1 MDSDDIYKAIG
12 YTVAVMF
19 FIYIIVR
26 VLNLQFDIVSGIKK
40 KVDEG
45 FKEGRKDEDDEDDED
60 DGKKNKDKEK
70 KERKTSESQQTKI
83 DQYLDGIEKRNDKKD
98 AAIGFAKNQSKFKA
112 ALAEE
117 MNGCEYDIISIL
129 IQTGKKGELTEEAQ
143 KKISALKIKLE
154 ACQAVHQG
162 I

>member
-45 FKEGRKDEDDEDDED
+45 FKEGRKEEDDDEDDED
-60 DGKKNKDKEK
+60 DNKKSKKEK
-70 KERKTSESQQTKI
+70 KKTSESQQTKI
-83 DQYLDGIEKRNDKKD
+83 DEYLDGIEKRNDKK
-98 AAIGFAKNQSKFKA
+98 AIGFAKNQSKFKA

-117 MNGCEYDIISIL
+117 MSGCEYDILNIL
-129 IQTGKKGELTEEAQ
+129 IQTGKKGELSDEGQ